1 MKSVQNVNLHDIYG
15 NRSVLQK
22 QSVSHHCTSPITM
35 HISMPHSPPYHEIR
49 STVPYMH
56 HRTQSPGPQT
66 RSPYVQHS
74 TLSPGQQS
82 PVWHSS
88 AGNVQNGRMPHLLEM
103 GLHTI
108 ILHQGEGITTDHS
121 RHISTGLLVVIENAN
136 MTMTIFQSKNLSMT
150 AKVMAEI
157 SGNLLMWQLKLK
169 QLPKLGQ
176 MMKHKMIL

>member
-1 MKSVQNVNLHDIYG
+1 MKSVQNVNLHDIYR

-35 HISMPHSPPYHEIR
+35 HISMPHSPPYYGIR

-56 HRTQSPGPQT
+56 HRTPSPGPQT

-88 AGNVQNGRMPHLLEM
+88 AGNVNYRWQNASSVRNGSPHYHSTPRR
-103 GLHTI
+103 GY
-108 ILHQGEGITTDHS
+108 HQRHS
-121 RHISTGLLVVIENAN
+121 RHISTSLLVIIIIENAI
-136 MTMTIFQSKNLSMT
+136 MTMTIFQRKNLSMT
-150 AKVMAEI
+150 AKVVAEI
-157 SGNLLMWQLKLK
+157 AGNLLTW
-169 QLPKLGQ
+169 
-176 MMKHKMIL
+176 